1 MVESAAAGL
10 FGAQPYQGRDC
21 GRCNRGY
28 YPFFGDCLQCPD
40 PFGYTSKN
48 ALTVFGRY
56 LIIWLLW
63 MFINRILYAV
73 RPTELQRSHALL
85 LPTAAQHSVYLRT
98 VTFTGLAGATTCS
111 WQTRTPY
118 SIGRQPRAESAFDC
132 GGCSC
137 PQAAQLRSDSG
148 CVRRLRSELARRAL
162 LRALAA
168 SPRPTGGSGDG
179 LPGGLSAFFT
189 ICGILDFD
197 LDVTGPQCTTEW
209 SWGSDAALQLSLP
222 MMVSPSVRPAW
233 ADGRATTL
241 RPARRCAGRRWPP
254 STWRS

>member
-1 MVESAAAGL
+1 MKMGATHFDRVSSLGDASAKCIAQRYIVAQPPCSRRSNMVESAAAGL

-48 ALTVFGRY
+48 ALTVFSRY

-73 RPTELQRSHALL
+73 RPMELQQSHALL

-118 SIGRQPRAESAFDC
+118 SIGRQPRAESAFDR

-162 LRALAA
+162 LRALAG
-168 SPRPTGGSGDG
+168 SPRPTG
-179 LPGGLSAFFT
+179 
-189 ICGILDFD
+189 
-197 LDVTGPQCTTEW
+197 
-209 SWGSDAALQLSLP
+209 
-222 MMVSPSVRPAW
+222 
-233 ADGRATTL
+233 
-241 RPARRCAGRRWPP
+241 
-254 STWRS
+254 